1 MKVGIVQLEA
11 QPGSAAIEHNRD
23 QACRSVKNLFGKGAS
38 LVVLPE
44 CTHYQYFPDSSAMLN
59 ELAEP
64 LTGPSVQRWSE
75 LAASYRGYIVGGI
88 LEKDSDGIYN
98 TAVLIG
104 PRGLVGRYR
113 KLHRFGWERE
123 WLLAGNELPVFDL
136 PSLGA
141 RIGLLICYDLRFSE
155 AITQLT
161 LAGID
166 LLAVPTAWTSIGKR
180 VLWDQYGYCPQNH
193 LAVGHAYAHHIAVVC
208 ADRVGREGDVTFRRS
223 SIAVQPGGEVA
234 IGPLDGHQTAA
245 VIADLH
251 IEGSRDKRIGTAG
264 NLLRDRRSECYKVT
278 PVSEC

>member
-11 QPGSAAIEHNRD
+11 QTGSSAIGHNRD
-23 QACRSVKNLFGKGAS
+23 QACQAAENLFGEGAS

-44 CTHYQYFPDSSAMLN
+44 CAHYLYFPSSSEMLN

-75 LAASYRGYIVGGI
+75 LAATYRGYIVGGI

-113 KLHRFGWERE
+113 KIHRFGWERE

-136 PSLGA
+136 PGLGA

-155 AITQLT
+155 AITQLA

-166 LLAVPTAWTSIGKR
+166 LLVVPTTWTSIGKR
-180 VLWDQYGYCPQNH
+180 VLWDQHGYCPQNH
-193 LAVGHAYAHHIAVVC
+193 LAIGHAYAHHIAVVC
-208 ADRVGREGDVTFRRS
+208 ADRVGQEGDVTFLGS
-223 SIAVQPGGEVA
+223 SIAVQPDGEVA
-234 IGPLDGHQTAA
+234 IGPLDGHKTAA
-245 VIADLH
+245 VITDLH
-251 IEGSRDKRIGTAG
+251 IERSRDKRIGTAG
-264 NLLRDRRSECYKVT
+264 NLLQDRGAESYKVT
-278 PVSEC
+278 LISEY